1 MIQHT
6 RATATATLSQF
17 FRTPIG
23 SFAGGPH
30 HVLSIYYNM
39 VHMMGR
45 PTHDLL
51 ESHCTTLK
59 DRETLP
65 TRIWFLINTYHN
77 ALLWRYISPS
87 GGFSTIWKYIHISE
101 WRSDELNMTSK
112 CGLSAA
118 SLGIV
123 RCRWSQT
130 PEFHPAQVPIFVI
143 QTRFHMV
150 HYCTTSNQYLD
161 SATKPRTSY
170 NNMFSHEP
178 HWTDFLV
185 LNLRWK

>member
-1 MIQHT
+1 MIQHI
-6 RATATATLSQF
+6 RATATATLSQI

-65 TRIWFLINTYHN
+65 TRIWFLILITMPSFEGTFHHQVAFPPFENTYTYLN
-77 ALLWRYISPS
+77 GEVMSLTRPLVNVVFQQRLWVLYDVDEARLPSFILHKSRYSSFKPA
-87 GGFSTIWKYIHISE
+87 FTWYTIVQ
-101 WRSDELNMTSK
+101 L
-112 CGLSAA
+112 
-118 SLGIV
+118 
-123 RCRWSQT
+123 
-130 PEFHPAQVPIFVI
+130 PIN
-143 QTRFHMV
+143 T
-150 HYCTTSNQYLD
+150 
-161 SATKPRTSY
+161 
-170 NNMFSHEP
+170 
-178 HWTDFLV
+178 
-185 LNLRWK
+185 